1 VILFNVVM
9 AIIGTFQIFTEPYIM
24 TQGGPEGK
32 TRFVAMFVYENAFQ
46 YQRLGYASA
55 VAWVLFIVIVVLT
68 VLAFQFFRKRV
79 YYAAR

>member
-1 VILFNVVM
+1 VVM
-9 AIIGTFQIFTEPYIM
+9 AIIGTLQIFTQPYIM